1 MTNRVQHLTR
11 SQYVLTYGPGAII
24 ESENGPR
31 LIPSINNGFSNYLLN
46 SSSIENFEITD
57 NRLRVVLKNLKNED
71 AKVFAIPTNAS
82 LGKPQTTGI
91 SWTYVFP
98 RWKVCYGRKSNHSA
112 ILFGNTHCPICGKD
126 DDTSP
131 VRFIMACTN
140 GHMDE
145 VRWDFAVHK
154 NAKNQCRGDYFL
166 WKSEGSSL
174 SDIIIECLKCGGK
187 TTMQD
192 IYRID
197 FRPCTARLPEREVP
211 YSRGSGA
218 PFITEPERNRSTCD
232 RKMKVLQR
240 QSSALRYP
248 ETITLLTIPEYDNA
262 ISNVLQRTAVASA
275 IEAIFATMAPDTDND
290 SFIRKL
296 QGLRHVSEE
305 AKDTIINFTNE
316 NGLKDLKMIYERLND
331 ESMEFLDFIY
341 EEYDSLSAG
350 APRSSENFSISQPIH
365 IKDIGKGIPSLS
377 VFPVDRL
384 RTVTAQVSYSRIPY
398 TEESTNGNNISE
410 PAHVPIG
417 LYLNGQIWYPGF
429 EGRGEGIFITLT
441 DGYLNLSNNPAKA
454 WEVEEMSRTSTVFGN
469 PYWENITKK
478 PLFVWFHT
486 LSHSLIRAISQYSG
500 YSSASLR
507 ERVYIDRKFKNG
519 GILIYTTSPGEDGS
533 MGGLVGMLKNDF
545 FVEIIAK
552 SLEDVS
558 FCSND
563 PLCIE
568 TQKIAG
574 KVNGSC
580 CYSCLFTSETSC
592 EHRNMS
598 LDRHIILGD

>member
-1 MTNRVQHLTR
+1 MTRRVQHLTR
-11 SQYVLTYGPGAII
+11 SQYILTYGPGAII

-31 LIPSINNGFSNYLLN
+31 LIPSINNGFSNYILN
-46 SSSIENFEITD
+46 SNSIENFEITD
-57 NRLRVVLKNLKNED
+57 NRLRVVLKNLKNQD
-71 AKVFAIPTNAS
+71 ARVFAIPTNAS
-82 LGKPQTTGI
+82 LGKPQIEGI

-98 RWKVCYGRKSNHSA
+98 RWKVCYGRKSKHPS
-112 ILFGNTHCPICGKD
+112 ILFGSAHCPLCSKD

-154 NAKNQCRGDYFL
+154 NAKDKCRGDYFL

-174 SDIIIECLKCGGK
+174 SDIIIECPKCRNK

-211 YSRGSGA
+211 KSRESGA
-218 PFITEPERNRSTCD
+218 PFITEVERNLSNCD

-262 ISNVLQRTAVASA
+262 ISNVLQRATVASA
-275 IEAIFATMAPDTDND
+275 IEAIFATISPDTDKD
-290 SFIRKL
+290 SFIGKL
-296 QGLRHVSEE
+296 QGLKHVSEE
-305 AKDTIINFTNE
+305 AKKTIINFTNE
-316 NGLKDLKMIYERLND
+316 NGLSDLKSLFERLND
-331 ESMEFLDFIY
+331 ESKEFLDFVY
-341 EEYDSLSAG
+341 EEYYSLSAG
-350 APRSSENFSISQPIH
+350 APRSSENFSISQPINV
-365 IKDIGKGIPSLS
+365 KDIRKDIPSLFI
-377 VFPVDRL
+377 FPIDRL

-398 TEESTNGNNISE
+398 TEEGTSGKNISE
-410 PAHVPIG
+410 PAKIPTGFNTID
-417 LYLNGQIWYPGF
+417 QIWYPGY
-429 EGRGEGIFITLT
+429 EGRGEGIFVTLA
-441 DGYLNLSNNPAKA
+441 DGNLNLRNNSARA
-454 WEVEEMSRTSTVFGN
+454 WEAEEASGTSTVFGN
-469 PYWENITKK
+469 PYWNNITRK

-486 LSHSLIRAISQYSG
+486 LSHSLIRSISQYSG

-507 ERVYIDRKFKNG
+507 ERVYVDDKSKNG

-533 MGGLVGMLKNDF
+533 MGGLAGMLKNGLF
-545 FVEIIAK
+545 EEIIAK
-552 SLEDVS
+552 ALEDIS

-563 PLCIE
+563 PLCME
-568 TQKIAG
+568 TQKING

-592 EHRNMS
+592 EHRNMC